1 MGVMPSFVGLYEESE
16 NQRLIDLIQ
25 AQEILLMDIR
35 RDDHWDVERRRFGS
49 RRKHMGTIDLTAADR
64 RTLGLYYLHLIDK
77 EMEATDE

>member
-25 AQEILLMDIR
+25 SQEILLMDIR
-35 RDDHWDVERRRFGS
+35 RDDHWDVENRRFAS
-49 RRKHMGTIDLTAADR
+49 RRKHMGTIDFMVVDR

-77 EMEATDE
+77 EMEATHE